1 MTQQYHNPFTR
12 SNLIHPADQQEYYE
26 TYCGSRPFR
35 TNDRQPFAMK
45 LDLWFAGLSLAVG
58 RGLEPADLTGRKTE
72 HFTEGTTFDR
82 DSWRVQ
88 AIMLAAIA
96 VEKSAE
102 VVGDPSRMIAIA
114 NGLAAAGVPHIV
126 EMLKS
131 GADDA
136 IWNLSEGL
144 EMEISG

>member
-1 MTQQYHNPFTR
+1 MTQKYHNPFTR
-12 SNLIHPADQQEYYE
+12 SNLVHPADQLEYYE
-26 TYCGSRPFR
+26 TYCGPRPFR
-35 TNDRQPFAMK
+35 TNDRQPFALK
-45 LDLWFAGLSLAVG
+45 IDLWFAGLSFAVG
-58 RGLEPADLTGRKTE
+58 RGLKPEDLSGRKTE
-72 HFTEGTTFDR
+72 HFTEGTTLDR

-102 VVGDPSRMIAIA
+102 VVGDPSRMISIA

-126 EMLKS
+126 EMLTS

-144 EMEISG
+144 VTEFSK